1 MRLLWIHK
9 SACKPFAELNIP
21 AVILSTRIPIQ
32 KTVLE
37 VADVRN
43 KLRYY
48 LKKKKKVVHFQSFG
62 IVCIPPLCEPTQIN
76 TKVS

>member
-48 LKKKKKVVHFQSFG
+48 LKKKKK
-62 IVCIPPLCEPTQIN
+62 
-76 TKVS
+76 K